1 MLDSAECETNSILY
15 WSFFHNSWVRE
26 YSYVVKK
33 EVRHGSKL
41 KIWNIFVFAWV
52 LLDFC
57 SSSTQVLLE
66 LCFSSAWVLLEFCL
80 SCAWVLLEL
89 CSSCAQVV
97 LELCSSFAWVLLG
110 FCLSS
115 AWVLVEFCSSSDHL
129 SSFHA

>member
-26 YSYVVKK
+26 YSYIVKK

-66 LCFSSAWVLLEFCL
+66 LCLSSTRILLELCLSSAWV
-80 SCAWVLLEL
+80 VLEL
-89 CSSCAQVV
+89 CSSCA
-97 LELCSSFAWVLLG
+97 WVLLG
-110 FCLSS
+110 FCSGC
-115 AWVLVEFCSSSDHL
+115 AWVLLKFWSSSGRVLLKFCSFEFIPCL
-129 SSFHA
+129 MI